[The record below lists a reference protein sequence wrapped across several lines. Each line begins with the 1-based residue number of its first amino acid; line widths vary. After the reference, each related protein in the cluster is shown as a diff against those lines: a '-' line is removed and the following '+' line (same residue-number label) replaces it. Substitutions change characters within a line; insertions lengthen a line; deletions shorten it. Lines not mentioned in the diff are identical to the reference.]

1 MAEPGGEAALLGR
14 THEYPFDRPP
24 SCTVIAHRQL
34 FPLAPKHANSR
45 PMPRIHIL
53 GASGSGT
60 STLGSALARR
70 LEVLHADSDSFYW
83 LPTDPLYTTPRPP
96 EERQALLLRTLSV
109 TGHWVFSGAATK
121 WAAPLEPYY
130 DLVVFLR
137 LDPAVRMT
145 RLRRREAT
153 RFGDRI
159 LPGGDMATVNAAFIA
174 WAESYDTAGSLRR
187 GLVTH
192 EAWLAD
198 QPAPVLR
205 LDSEAPVENLVA
217 AVLSWFGR

>member
-1 MAEPGGEAALLGR
+1 
-14 THEYPFDRPP
+14 
-24 SCTVIAHRQL
+24 
-34 FPLAPKHANSR
+34 
-45 PMPRIHIL
+45 MPRIHIL

-70 LEVLHADSDSFYW
+70 LGVPHADSDSFYW
-83 LPTDPLYTTPRPP
+83 VPTDPPYTTPRPT
-96 EERQALLLRTLSV
+96 EQRQALLLQTLPV
-109 TGHWVFSGAATK
+109 DGHWVFSGAATK

-137 LDPAVRMT
+137 LDPAVRMV
-145 RLRRREAT
+145 RLRAREAA
-153 RFGDRI
+153 RFGARI
-159 LPGGDMATVNAAFIA
+159 LPGGDMVATNVAFIT
-174 WAESYDTAGSLRR
+174 WAEAYDTAGSLQR

-205 LDSEAPVENLVA
+205 LDSEESVQELVE
-217 AVLSWFGR
+217 AVLSRLQ

>member
-1 MAEPGGEAALLGR
+1 
-14 THEYPFDRPP
+14 
-24 SCTVIAHRQL
+24 
-34 FPLAPKHANSR
+34 
-45 PMPRIHIL
+45 MPRIHIL

-70 LEVLHADSDSFYW
+70 LGVSHTDADSLYW
-83 LPTDPLYTTPRPP
+83 VPTDPPYTTPRPP
-96 EERQALLLRTLSV
+96 EDRQALLLRTLP
-109 TGHWVFSGAATK
+109 TNGHWVFSGAATK
-121 WAAPLEPYY
+121 WAAPLESHY

-137 LDPAVRMT
+137 LDPAIRMD

-153 RFGDRI
+153 RFGTRI
-159 LPGGDMATVNAAFIA
+159 LPGGDMVATNTAFIA
-174 WAESYDTAGSLRR
+174 WAEAYDTAGSLRR

-205 LDSEAPVENLVA
+205 LDSLALVEALVA
-217 AVLSWFGR
+217 AVLCRLESLP